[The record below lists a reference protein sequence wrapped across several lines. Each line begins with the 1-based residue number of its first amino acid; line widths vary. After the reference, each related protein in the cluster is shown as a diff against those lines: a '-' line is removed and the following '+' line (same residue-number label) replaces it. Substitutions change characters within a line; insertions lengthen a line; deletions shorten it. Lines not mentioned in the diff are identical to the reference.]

1 MKSANKSLLSIFMR
15 PCLFVMSKLGLRTK
29 LLGMLGGVLLVAVL
43 FGFAVLM
50 QQIKRFEAVQDKLYG
65 LELVQQSN
73 ELLRLAQQMRSA
85 DTQKNLLEHQQSLK
99 AAIAATDAQLAQHD
113 QLTVRSGWQE
123 LSTKLR
129 GFSDK
134 NASLEQM
141 ALSDF
146 NQIETDFSE
155 FSDTVIE
162 KSGLFLNAEANIVLL
177 AELGAQNLT
186 QSLTYFAKLIV
197 LHQQLLKA
205 ENQTPLTAMQ
215 LNLLRDQLQTTK
227 RAGDHLYAAML
238 RTGEPTLPAQISAQ
252 QASQQLLE
260 HLRIDANP
268 KVVQEKAQQAWMSI
282 AKLQTETQVRLSQLL
297 QQDKQALHWTIYAL
311 VTLLVL
317 MIFVSLYL
325 SFGFYVNLTRAVKN
339 LEHAAEVVASGDLT
353 TTTQAEGS
361 DELAKTAMAIE
372 KANFNLSALVAN
384 VRTNASMV
392 LQLGKELS
400 EDINNMAIRTEQQA
414 HSLVDTASNMGT
426 LSETVKNN
434 AANAKSVDNL
444 ASNVRLIAESSNETM
459 RAAVDIMQEIH
470 ASSIKV
476 HEIVSMIDKI
486 AFQTDILALNAAV
499 EAAHAGEQGRGF
511 AVVANEVRGLAQRTA
526 DSARQ
531 IRHLIDDSVNRVEV
545 GVKQIHEVN
554 TTLSEIVSGIR
565 SLAMDINAISTAS
578 TEQSHSLIQI
588 SQAIHELDEIT
599 KSNSTMAENARTA
612 STELGLRAEKLT
624 SVVSAFKLRQGTADE
639 AYALVRKAMNA
650 YKTQG
655 MNLLEHITKDPNKMF
670 ADRDMYVFAF
680 DRRGQYRAFAG
691 NAAKLQ
697 VNLFNVPG
705 LDGRKLVA
713 DAFALPEKGGWV
725 DYAIENPLL
734 NRVEV
739 KTSYIERISD
749 DIVLGC
755 GVYKSV

>member
-1 MKSANKSLLSIFMR
+1 MR

-29 LLGMLGGVLLVAVL
+29 LLGMLGSVLLIAVL

-50 QQIKRFEAVQDKLYG
+50 QQIKRFEAVQNKLYG

-73 ELLRLAQQMRSA
+73 ELLRLTQQMRST
-85 DTQKNLLEHQQSLK
+85 DTQKDLLEHQQSLK
-99 AAIAATDAQLAQHD
+99 AAIAATDARLAQHD

-123 LSTKLR
+123 LSTKLLA
-129 GFSDK
+129 FSDK

-141 ALSDF
+141 ALSDL
-146 NQIETDFSE
+146 NQIETGFAE

-162 KSGLFLNAEANIVLL
+162 KSGLFFNAEANIVLL
-177 AELGAQNLT
+177 AKLGAQNLT
-186 QSLTYFAKLIV
+186 QSLSYFAKHIA
-197 LHQQLLKA
+197 LHQQLLKS

-215 LNLLRDQLQTTK
+215 LNLLRDQLQTAK

-252 QASQQLLE
+252 QASQQLLK
-260 HLRIDANP
+260 HLKIDANP
-268 KVVQEKAQQAWMSI
+268 KIVLEKAQQAWAST
-282 AKLQTETQVRLSQLL
+282 AQLQTETQVRLSQLL

-311 VTLLVL
+311 VALLVL
-317 MIFVSLYL
+317 MILVSLYM
-325 SFGFYVNLTRAVKN
+325 SFGFYVNLIRAVQN

-353 TTTQAEGS
+353 TTTHAEGS
-361 DELAKTAMAIE
+361 DELAKTAMAID

-392 LQLGKELS
+392 LELGKELS

-444 ASNVRLIAESSNETM
+444 ASNVRMIAESSNETM
-459 RAAVDIMQEIH
+459 RAAVNTMQEIH
-470 ASSIKV
+470 TSSIKV

-565 SLAMDINAISTAS
+565 SLATDINAISTAS

-599 KSNSTMAENARTA
+599 KSNSAMVDNAKSA
-612 STELGLRAEKLT
+612 SSELGVRAEKLT
-624 SVVSAFKLRQGTADE
+624 AVVAAFKLRQGTADE
-639 AYALVRKAMNA
+639 AHALVRKAMSL
-650 YKTQG
+650 YKNQG
-655 MNLLEHITKDPNKMF
+655 MNLLDYITKDTQKMF

-691 NAAKLQ
+691 NAAKLE

-705 LDGRKLVA
+705 LDGRKLVT

-725 DYAIENPLL
+725 DYAIENPVL

-739 KTSYIERISD
+739 KTSYIERISE
-749 DIVLGC
+749 DIVIGC